1 MNPTIV
7 ISTRIGT
14 TVVNDYQT
22 TGGGGGVTNGIL
34 QESTTDFVLLED
46 GSFLLQES

>member
-22 TGGGGGVTNGIL
+22 TGGGTPAGNGML
-34 QESTTDFVLLED
+34 FED
-46 GSFLLQES
+46 GDVMLFEDGDIMLYE